1 MKPERLGTV
10 TLPSGIVVVVDTGL
24 LKLWSGESRPRLPE
38 GILSSE
44 EQTAA
49 ANAASDFR
57 IEGRDAVQAGRA
69 LGKQPL
75 PTQLYDFLPAWEP
88 AILKDFAELTLRAGD
103 QVRLVHRAIPSMTLR
118 FPWRSSQRR
127 ASATVV
133 SFFAAARGRRP
144 PVRRSLPGMALSGT
158 ARPRCR
164 GGWPAPPGG

>member
-118 FPWRSSQRR
+118 FPCPLQ
-127 ASATVV
+127 
-133 SFFAAARGRRP
+133 
-144 PVRRSLPGMALSGT
+144 
-158 ARPRCR
+158 
-164 GGWPAPPGG
+164 PAQ